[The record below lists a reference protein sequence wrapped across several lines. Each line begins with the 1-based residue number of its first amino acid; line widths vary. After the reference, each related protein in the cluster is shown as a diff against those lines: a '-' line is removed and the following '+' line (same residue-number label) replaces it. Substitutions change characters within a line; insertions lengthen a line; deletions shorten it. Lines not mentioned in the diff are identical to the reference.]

1 MDIFKTTVASI
12 VTVRDVTVVIEKRAC
27 RCSSA
32 LSGQLQPTECPPPV
46 TCAPPRYAELPVSE
60 RVLLLF
66 HADSKLGTASDLVL
80 PSSSWCAAVSF
91 ET

>member
-46 TCAPPRYAELPVSE
+46 RSAALCRAAGFRACL
-60 RVLLLF
+60 
-66 HADSKLGTASDLVL
+66 
-80 PSSSWCAAVSF
+80 AAVSRRF
-91 ET
+91 